1 MGEASIN
8 LHRLHTT
15 SIHHNIPKG
24 FQMSSLIK
32 NNTHR
37 YFRPLSIVDVELR
50 PLLMREQMLYRNLQ
64 RIQNASIIGVML
76 EAMSRS

>member
-1 MGEASIN
+1 
-8 LHRLHTT
+8 
-15 SIHHNIPKG
+15 
-24 FQMSSLIK
+24 MSSLIK

-50 PLLMREQMLYRNLQ
+50 PLFMREQMLYRNLQ